1 MNVGKKTIIFHE
13 WLTGEF
19 IKQKYV
25 SSRDN
30 KNSKSVCNRTESNL
44 MNEST
49 AISTNN
55 QNIFQTQLNRK
66 YFSTYTDAYKSNTN
80 YKDSHNQDQ
89 YNVKKI
95 SLANP
100 SKFHHAKWVHVI
112 PRIVLKLKKNLHS
125 PEDLQKQSRSK
136 ITKFLTDMIPSETL
150 QCKSPTRYSVS
161 ASKNINFSW
170 CAHK

>member
-1 MNVGKKTIIFHE
+1 
-13 WLTGEF
+13 
-19 IKQKYV
+19 
-25 SSRDN
+25 
-30 KNSKSVCNRTESNL
+30 

-55 QNIFQTQLNRK
+55 QNIFQTQSNRK

-100 SKFHHAKWVHVI
+100 SKI
-112 PRIVLKLKKNLHS
+112 SPRKMSTCNSTNFPQIKKESTSQINS

-161 ASKNINFSW
+161 ASKNINFS
-170 CAHK
+170 